1 MKINIYNLRDKIY
14 FKIRQK
20 QKFMMKL
27 KDLYN

>member
-1 MKINIYNLRDKIY
+1 MKINIYNLWDKIY